1 MTSKLK
7 RVITA
12 YEDQTESVADF
23 GPHRLLVACIADRKI
38 ADRLEVE
45 RALRDHRTMKGSAKL
60 LRVCRE
66 DAADITRGGQPVV
79 AIFDNDEVRR
89 LLKLRNDAP
98 DGDVTASIRQGST
111 APALVNPVLLEE
123 NLETLVRNIESS
135 DPAIDPDLI
144 RRALDKKLAARD
156 VVFKAAAREANR
168 HVRDLILVANPS
180 LKKIIDVVTQLLL
193 GKPP

>member
-12 YEDQTESVADF
+12 YEDQTESVSDF
-23 GPHRLLVACIADRKI
+23 GPHRLLVACIADSQI

-45 RALRDHRTMKGSAKL
+45 RALHDRRTMKGSAKL

-66 DAADITRGGQPVV
+66 DAADITRGGHPLV

-89 LLKLRNDAP
+89 LLTLPNDAP
-98 DGDVTASIRQGST
+98 EGRVIASIREGST
-111 APALVNPVLLEE
+111 APTLVNPVLLEE
-123 NLETLVRNIESS
+123 NLETLVRNIKSS

-156 VVFKAAAREANR
+156 VVFKAAAKEANR
-168 HVRDLILVANPS
+168 HVRDRILIANPS
-180 LKKIIDVVTQLLL
+180 FKRIIDVVTQLLL